1 MAVRILDTTFRDGA
15 QSLWAMAIRHG
26 MMEPVAADM
35 DNAGFAVIEVPANA
49 IHFKKYIRDLKEN
62 PFDLMR
68 MLASKMPR
76 TPKAAMGGGLN
87 LNLFGTPTP
96 PALGRLFQKTLFDIG
111 VLNRI
116 QTTCNTAD
124 QLTRQLPTLAPFLK
138 GIGYQLAL
146 AISYSISP
154 RHTDELYAQK
164 TRAAAALKPD
174 AIYLKDQGGLLTV
187 DRLRTLMPIIM
198 KEAAGI
204 PVELHSHCT
213 TGLAPLVYTEALKLG
228 VKTLHC
234 GIPPLADGP
243 AQPSVLDMIRNARLM
258 GYSIDLDEKLLRS
271 ISERLYAIAR
281 QANMPVGE
289 PLRYDYAQYIH
300 QIPGGVISNLRFQLS
315 EIGLSHRLDEVIQE
329 CIRIRE
335 DLGYPIMITPFSQFV
350 GTQAAINVATGERY
364 KVVID
369 ELIRFAQGVFGE
381 DSGYT
386 WMDPNLKDRWLDLPR
401 AKDLA
406 ALGKRPIEDVSLEE
420 CRQKFGAPGISDE
433 ELMMRAIMGG
443 AEEIAAMV
451 AAGPPKRYLTSDMP
465 LVMLLNELKKHN
477 SVRYIHVQ
485 CGADSISVQKRS
497 AEAPSIPAQEVSL

>member
-1 MAVRILDTTFRDGA
+1 MTVRILDTTFRDGA

-68 MLASKMPR
+68 MLARKMPR

-87 LNLFGTPTP
+87 LNLFGNPTP

-111 VLNRI
+111 ALNRI

-124 QLTRQLPTLAPFLK
+124 QLTRQLPSLAPFLK
-138 GIGYQLAL
+138 GIGYELAL

-154 RHTDELYAQK
+154 RHTDEHYTQK
-164 TRAAAALKPD
+164 ARAAAALKPD
-174 AIYLKDQGGLLTV
+174 SIYLKDQAGLLTV
-187 DRLRTLMPIIM
+187 DRLRTLLPIIM
-198 KEAAGI
+198 KEAGDI

-213 TGLAPLVYTEALKLG
+213 TGLAPVVYAEALKLG

-258 GYSIDLDEKLLRS
+258 GFSIDLDEKLLQS
-271 ISERLYAIAR
+271 VSKRLYSIAR
-281 QANMPVGE
+281 QANMPLGA

-315 EIGLSHRLDEVIQE
+315 EIGLEHRLDEVIRE

-350 GTQAAINVATGERY
+350 GTQAAINIATGARY

-386 WMDPNLKDRWLDLPR
+386 WMNQNLRDQWLELPR

-420 CRQKFGAPGISDE
+420 CRRKFGTPGISDE

-443 AEEIAAMV
+443 AEEIAAMF
-451 AAGPPKRYLTSDMP
+451 AAGPPRRYLTSDVP
-465 LVMLLNELKKHN
+465 LAMLLNELKKHS
-477 SVRYIHVQ
+477 SVRYVQVQ
-485 CGADSISVQKRS
+485 CGTDSITVQK
-497 AEAPSIPAQEVSL
+497 A